1 MVEFLGCH
9 RMWGYWVACFSVRT
23 CHRMLQSTV
32 DVTKYSGVQGRSA
45 FFSPSSQVDELT
57 MTVNEISLLVEKI
70 KRNHTVIL
78 ASIQDHGMSA
88 QPHSRTMVCQP
99 SLIPEPR
106 YVSLAS
112 FQNHGTSAQPHS
124 RTMARQPSLI
134 PEPWYVSLASFQNNG
149 MSASFPVFCLIMYY

>member
-23 CHRMLQSTV
+23 CHRMLA
-32 DVTKYSGVQGRSA
+32 KYSGCYKVQWSTRSA

-88 QPHSRTMVCQP
+88 
-99 SLIPEPR
+99 
-106 YVSLAS
+106 
-112 FQNHGTSAQPHS
+112 
-124 RTMARQPSLI
+124 
-134 PEPWYVSLASFQNNG
+134 
-149 MSASFPVFCLIMYY
+149 

>member
-23 CHRMLQSTV
+23 CHRMLA
-32 DVTKYSGVQGRSA
+32 KYSGCYKVQWSTRSKC
-45 FFSPSSQVDELT
+45 FFLSFFQVDELT

-88 QPHSRTMVCQP
+88 
-99 SLIPEPR
+99 
-106 YVSLAS
+106 
-112 FQNHGTSAQPHS
+112 
-124 RTMARQPSLI
+124 
-134 PEPWYVSLASFQNNG
+134 
-149 MSASFPVFCLIMYY
+149 

>member
-78 ASIQDHGMSA
+78 ASIQDHGM
-88 QPHSRTMVCQP
+88 P
-99 SLIPEPR
+99 
-106 YVSLAS
+106 AS
-112 FQNHGTSAQPHS
+112 FQDHD
-124 RTMARQPSLI
+124 
-134 PEPWYVSLASFQNNG
+134 
-149 MSASFPVFCLIMYY
+149 MSA